1 MGLAPLVSWNDSVV
15 GHHRPFLRCCKGNH
29 SLRNWQVIC
38 DFFSSCSDF
47 GIFRRR
53 DLVLNTMMRALGVVV
68 FNVVLD
74 AFTQFL
80 DIVRGIDISYFLA
93 MSTKVD
99 CSLRASITTFALNSG
114 MSFLRVV

>member
-1 MGLAPLVSWNDSVV
+1 
-15 GHHRPFLRCCKGNH
+15 
-29 SLRNWQVIC
+29 
-38 DFFSSCSDF
+38 
-47 GIFRRR
+47 
-53 DLVLNTMMRALGVVV
+53 MRALGVVV

-80 DIVRGIDISYFLA
+80 DIIRGIDIYILALWLIVVSYFLA

-114 MSFLRVV
+114 VSFLRVV

>member
-15 GHHRPFLRCCKGNH
+15 CHHRPFLRCCKGNH

-47 GIFRRR
+47 GIFRHR
-53 DLVLNTMMRALGVVV
+53 DLVLNTLMRALGVVV

-80 DIVRGIDISYFLA
+80 DIIRGIDNLTYALVRKNGSIIPVPLIHGSDHCPISIELE
-93 MSTKVD
+93 
-99 CSLRASITTFALNSG
+99 I
-114 MSFLRVV
+114 